1 MSRRIA
7 RLTVDTLADLPEEVR
22 TCLHWE
28 RDPVRREQIERAG
41 VAAEEKEA
49 WVSTVLLEW
58 GSCGRVLYVDDEPA
72 GFVLYAPPVYFPGSA
87 SYPTAPVSE
96 DAVQLATAQVF
107 EGYGGGGLGRLL
119 MQTMARDL
127 VKRGDVRAV
136 EAFGVHGRPTDGCPL
151 PAEFLQRVGFKT
163 CRPHSRHPR
172 LRLDLKSVLT
182 WREEM
187 EAALTRLL
195 DAVRP
200 GRTAAAAP
208 RSAGGLSSSRSAPV
222 RRGPVRPPGATP

>member
-7 RLTVDTLADLPEEVR
+7 RLTLDTLADLPEEIR

-28 RDPVRREQIERAG
+28 RDPVRRSQIERAG

-58 GSCGRVLYVDDEPA
+58 GSCGRVVYVDDEPA

-87 SYPTAPVSE
+87 SYPTAPVAE

-107 EGYGGGGLGRLL
+107 EGYGGGGLGRVL
-119 MQTMARDL
+119 MQAMARDL

-136 EAFGVHGRPTDGCPL
+136 EAFAVRGTATDGCPL
-151 PAEFLQRVGFKT
+151 PVEFLQRVGFKT
-163 CRPHSRHPR
+163 CRPHPRHPR
-172 LRLDLKSVLT
+172 LRLDLRSVLT

-187 EAALTRLL
+187 ESALAKLL

-200 GRTAAAAP
+200 GRAAPAAP
-208 RSAGGLSSSRSAPV
+208 RAVTGEVSPV
-222 RRGPVRPPGATP
+222 GRVRWPDATP